1 MSCLKQVIDEFA
13 ERLKYSSN
21 KKGLVKD
28 VTNGYC
34 CLGLSLIV
42 LEMGKHLWSESEE
55 ELVEVNCPSCMWGII
70 HALDW
75 HNSFKKML
83 PHKKHNGPKH
93 TKGTIDLESLMSA
106 SNGKTAMAAI
116 VGIDSNFPYVKIISA
131 KTMIGLRE
139 SGKCTQIVKVFEDAY
154 KSPLSIIILDNIER

>member
-1 MSCLKQVIDEFA
+1 MVGVPKWLDQLTDAKFIDKIWEVGMRAKEDEKGVQVIDEFV

-28 VTNGYC
+28 VTNGHC

-42 LEMGKHLWSESEE
+42 LEMGKHLWSESED
-55 ELVEVNCPSCMWGII
+55 ELVEVNCPSCMRGII

-75 HNSFKKML
+75 HNSVKKVL

-93 TKGTIDLESLMSA
+93 TKVYFCNHSSRNVHNPTIHQGLLIA
-106 SNGKTAMAAI
+106 S
-116 VGIDSNFPYVKIISA
+116 F
-131 KTMIGLRE
+131 
-139 SGKCTQIVKVFEDAY
+139 
-154 KSPLSIIILDNIER
+154 